1 MTHKKCLN
9 PCSNGRYSRSVSRKR
24 HQGSFQVLILVL
36 MEDTLGAL
44 CLCVR
49 RKDRKSV
56 LILVLME
63 DTLGDI
69 GTAEKGKEVSLNP
82 CSNGRYSRRLENN
95 PNYTKRICLNPCS
108 NGRYSRRSA
117 KTQTLKTSTSLNPC
131 SNGRYS
137 RRCKHTFLNPLM
149 PVLILVLM
157 EDTLGDVSGVRL

>member
-1 MTHKKCLN
+1 
-9 PCSNGRYSRSVSRKR
+9 
-24 HQGSFQVLILVL
+24 

-82 CSNGRYSRRLENN
+82 CSNGRYSRSCVEHYESTVR
-95 PNYTKRICLNPCS
+95 
-108 NGRYSRRSA
+108 
-117 KTQTLKTSTSLNPC
+117 TLS
-131 SNGRYS
+131 
-137 RRCKHTFLNPLM
+137 
-149 PVLILVLM
+149 
-157 EDTLGDVSGVRL
+157 